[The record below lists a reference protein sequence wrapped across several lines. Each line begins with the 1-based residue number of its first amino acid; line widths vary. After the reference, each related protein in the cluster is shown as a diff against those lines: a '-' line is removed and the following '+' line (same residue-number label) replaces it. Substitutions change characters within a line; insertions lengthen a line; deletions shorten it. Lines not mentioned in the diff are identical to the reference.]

1 MKITTRYYGPVAIM
15 DLSGKLTLGRGDVA
29 LRGRLLE
36 LLDEGLKNIIINLA
50 ELKVM
55 DSSGLGELIRCRTT
69 CSQHGAELKLL
80 NLTPKVYDLLEV
92 TRLIGVFEIYTDEVE
107 AIPSFWE
114 NDEAPGEEHHG

>member
-15 DLSGKLTLGRGDVA
+15 DLSGKLTLGKGDVA

-36 LLDEGLKNIIINLA
+36 LLDEGIKNIIINLK

-80 NLTPKVYDLLEV
+80 EV
-92 TRLIGVFEIYTDEVE
+92 TRLIGVFEIYTEEAE
-107 AIPSFWE
+107 AIPSFWHE
-114 NDEAPGEEHHG
+114 ESAPKEKDDG

>member
-1 MKITTRYYGPVAIM
+1 MKIATRYYGPVAIM
-15 DLSGKLTLGRGDVA
+15 DLSGKLTLGKGDVA

-36 LLDEGLKNIIINLA
+36 LLDEGIRNIIINLQ

-80 NLTPKVYDLLEV
+80 NLTPKVYNLLEV

-107 AIPSFWE
+107 AIPSFWNQGSAPEEE
-114 NDEAPGEEHHG
+114 NRG

>member
-1 MKITTRYYGPVAIM
+1 MKITTRYYGPVALM
-15 DLSGKLTLGRGDVA
+15 DLSGKLTLGKGDVA

-36 LLDEGLKNIIINLA
+36 LLDEGIKNIIINLK

-92 TRLIGVFEIYTDEVE
+92 TRLIGVFEIYTEEAE
-107 AIPSFWE
+107 AIPSFWHE
-114 NDEAPGEEHHG
+114 ESAPKEKDDG